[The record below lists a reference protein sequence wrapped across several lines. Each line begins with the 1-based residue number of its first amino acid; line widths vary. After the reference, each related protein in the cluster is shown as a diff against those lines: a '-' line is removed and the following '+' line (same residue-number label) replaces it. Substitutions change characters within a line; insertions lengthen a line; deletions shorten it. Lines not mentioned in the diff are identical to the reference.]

1 MFEGSNPSPSV
12 PFRWA
17 ENGPALYTLPMETD
31 QKPVKSG
38 SAVKKAKS
46 QARILILVA
55 AFLSLI
61 ASVVLYFT
69 GSENEGI
76 FIGLWVP
83 SILALGALLVPAGS
97 D

>member
-1 MFEGSNPSPSV
+1 
-12 PFRWA
+12 
-17 ENGPALYTLPMETD
+17 METER
-31 QKPVKSG
+31 KSERPG
-38 SAVKKAKS
+38 TAVKKAKS

-61 ASVVLYFT
+61 ASVALYFA
-69 GSENEGI
+69 GNELEGI

-83 SILALGALLVPAGS
+83 SILALGALLVPAGR

>member
-1 MFEGSNPSPSV
+1 
-12 PFRWA
+12 
-17 ENGPALYTLPMETD
+17 METE
-31 QKPVKSG
+31 QKPQKAG
-38 SAVKKAKS
+38 SAAKKAKG
-46 QARILILVA
+46 QARILIMVA

>member
-1 MFEGSNPSPSV
+1 
-12 PFRWA
+12 
-17 ENGPALYTLPMETD
+17 METE
-31 QKPVKSG
+31 QKPQKPG
-38 SAVKKAKS
+38 QAVKKAKG
-46 QARILILVA
+46 QARILIMVA

-61 ASVVLYFT
+61 ASVALYFS

>member
-1 MFEGSNPSPSV
+1 
-12 PFRWA
+12 
-17 ENGPALYTLPMETD
+17 METER
-31 QKPVKSG
+31 KPDKPG
-38 SAVKKAKS
+38 GAVKKAKS
-46 QARILILVA
+46 QARALILVA

>member
-1 MFEGSNPSPSV
+1 VTGA
-12 PFRWA
+12 R
-17 ENGPALYTLPMETD
+17 ALYTPPMETE
-31 QKPVKSG
+31 QKPQRSG
-38 SAVKKAKS
+38 DAVKKAKG
-46 QARILILVA
+46 QARILIVVA

-83 SILALGALLVPAGS
+83 SILALGALLVPAGR

>member
-1 MFEGSNPSPSV
+1 MQTEEKAQASGQ
-12 PFRWA
+12 
-17 ENGPALYTLPMETD
+17 AL
-31 QKPVKSG
+31 
-38 SAVKKAKS
+38 KKAKG

-55 AFLSLI
+55 AGLSLI
-61 ASVVLYFT
+61 ASVALYFS